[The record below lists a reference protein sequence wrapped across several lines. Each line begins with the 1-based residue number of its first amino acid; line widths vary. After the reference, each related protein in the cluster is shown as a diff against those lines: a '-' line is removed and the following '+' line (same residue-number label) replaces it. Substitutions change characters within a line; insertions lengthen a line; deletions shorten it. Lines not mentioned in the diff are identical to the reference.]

1 MNIEEIKKKILGR
14 KFQDYSYSIFFFLT
28 FSFFLFFVI
37 RPNLINVFSLHEEL
51 AHLNLLDKNY
61 ENVIKKILEIQSFI
75 ETNRN
80 DLYVLDQSLASTPQI
95 NKILDDITVSASS
108 SGLMINQMN
117 ISSIDLKENTINTTK
132 KVFIINIGANGD
144 FLQVSRFKKLIE
156 NGRRLKVVKNLQL
169 IKNDQDSSE
178 SADLDIKFIV
188 ETYYL

>member
-169 IKNDQDSSE
+169 IKNDQDSPE